1 MSSAKKSKISEFG
14 VTHALEALAGLD
26 PEHRDRLLKQIA
38 ASDPEV
44 AEELERR
51 IFQFEDLAFASSLT
65 LANFLKE
72 LPDAK
77 LCLALRGMSDDF
89 LEKVFSVF
97 SARKKEML
105 KEEMQMMGPQALSKV
120 KEARGEIMA
129 KAKAWLDDG
138 KLVLENSEQMV

>member
-1 MSSAKKSKISEFG
+1 MSNAKKSKVSEFG

-26 PEHRDRLLKQIA
+26 PEHRERLLKQIA

-51 IFQFEDLAFASSLT
+51 MFQFEDLAFASTLT
-65 LANFLKE
+65 LSNFLKE
-72 LPDAK
+72 VADQK
-77 LCLALRGMSDDF
+77 LCLALRGMNDDF
-89 LEKVFSVF
+89 LKKIFSVF
-97 SARKKEML
+97 SSRKQDML
-105 KEEMQMMGPQALSKV
+105 KEEMQMMGPQPLSKV
-120 KEARGEIMA
+120 NEARSEIMG